1 MPARDASL
9 PQGERG
15 PSRYKGKTVAESSSI
30 SSLHRQKVTRA
41 DGKTVNI
48 VQRRGHLSYC
58 YSGCCCGHTDRGYAP
73 LPVDAYKNEW
83 VNRKLRNTVHLTR
96 AGCLGPCTLANVASL
111 VFDGR
116 SVWFHSVN
124 TPWQVGLIYDY
135 IESMIA
141 ADGFLTPPPELAEYV
156 FNFYDW
162 DFRAPPER
170 LELADAPSGPL
181 EGIAVLSHADTD
193 LLTLARV
200 REELPPGFPPLLTHP
215 LQSVRSEDAME
226 TLLSGDLGRAAV
238 LVLRV
243 HGSLTSIPGFT
254 ALQEQARSRGQ
265 HLLIVSGVG
274 DLDPDF
280 ARAGN
285 VPLDLLDTL
294 TAAFMQGGPAS
305 LGQGLRALSD
315 RLLLTAF
322 GSEAVPP
329 TPEHGLYL
337 PELENATLADWERQ
351 ASPNRPTVGVLF
363 YRAHL
368 LSGNTAFVDALLAA
382 LEDRGVNGMA
392 VYTSSLKAMQD
403 GFPVALTPMLGR
415 VDAVISTLSFALG
428 EVNGG
433 DVTQPGQNV
442 PALERLGV
450 PVVQAIASGMARGA
464 WALSSRGLNPLDT
477 AMNVAIPEF
486 DGRIVGVPISFKE
499 TTSLGAVNAPDLERT
514 ARVAGVAARQAELRH
529 KANADKRLAFVFT
542 NSGAKAASVG
552 NAVGLDAPA
561 SLLNLLR
568 AMKGRGYSLPGLPT
582 HSDTLI
588 HDLLARGSYDD
599 AHPLDPAQ
607 ARRYRRSDYM
617 KWYEGVPEAPRH
629 RMADQWGEP
638 AAVGPAVRAG
648 KAKTDK
654 KLGGTT
660 RLSADV
666 AEPWG
671 DAGHYQ
677 FAALEMG
684 NAIVALQPPR
694 GYGMDPDA
702 IYHQPDLPPTHH
714 YAAFYRWLTSPQTE
728 GGWGA
733 DAIVHVG
740 KHGTLE
746 WLPGK
751 GVGLSE
757 ECFPDLLLTDTPLV
771 YPFIINDPGEGSQA
785 KRRAHAVVV
794 DHLTPPMTSA
804 ETYGPLAELNALVNE
819 YYAVEKLDPSKL
831 PILQGQIWELV
842 RETNLH
848 TDLDLKNML
857 SRDHGDHK
865 HDWDDELT
873 EEGVP
878 VTLAEMDGSGVAH
891 LLEDIDGYLCELGL
905 AQIRDGLHILGA
917 MPPLPD
923 MLRALTR
930 LANAGVPGMQEGL
943 AKCFGLDLKAL
954 LARPG
959 ERLPELLEIQGVTC
973 LSHADLLERIDALSL
988 ELLAELED
996 GGFQKSGL
1004 DALQERILGRTS
1016 SDLSAVLG
1024 FVCTVLVPNLELV
1037 DDEVQHVLDA
1047 LEGRYVPAG
1056 PSGAPTRG
1064 MAHILPTGRNFYA
1077 VDPRALPSQAAWTV
1091 GQALARE
1098 TAERYKKEH
1107 GEYPEMVGL
1116 SAWGTS
1122 QMRTHGDDVAQALAL
1137 MGVRPVWNAT
1147 SRRLEGVEA
1156 MTLEELGRP
1165 RIDVTLRISGF
1176 FRDAFPH
1183 LIELLDDAVTR
1194 VTGLDEDT
1202 ALNFP
1207 RKHYLAELEAEQQA
1221 TETPEEHEA
1230 RARYQV
1236 FGAKPGSYGAGIL
1249 PLIETGNWTNE
1260 HDFARAFLAWGGYAY
1275 TRAEAGTEAQD
1286 VFATRLKSVQ
1296 VALHNQD
1303 NREHDIFDSDD
1314 YLQFHGGMIAT
1325 IRSLTGVQPAAYFG
1339 DTSRPESAQV
1349 RDLKEEAL
1357 RVYRSR
1363 VVNPKWLEGIRR
1375 HGYKGGLELA
1385 ATVDYLFGY
1394 DATAQVAPD
1403 FVYEGLA
1410 QSYAL
1415 EAVTRQFLEQSN
1427 PWALNAIASRLLEA
1441 AERGLWEQPEA
1452 GTLDALKGV
1461 LLDSETLL
1469 EERGEAR
1476 RAVTP

>member
-1 MPARDASL
+1 MSDVNAPR
-9 PQGERG
+9 
-15 PSRYKGKTVAESSSI
+15 TVQ
-30 SSLHRQKVTRA
+30 RQKVTRA

-58 YSGCCCGHTDRGYAP
+58 YSGCCCGHVDRGYAP
-73 LPVDAYKNEW
+73 LPVDAYKNGW
-83 VNRKLRNTVHLTR
+83 ISRKLRNTVHLTR
-96 AGCLGPCTLANVASL
+96 SGCLGPCTLANVASL
-111 VFDGR
+111 MFDGR
-116 SVWFHSVN
+116 SVWFHNVN
-124 TPWQVGLIYDY
+124 TPWQVELIYDY
-135 IESMIA
+135 IESMIR
-141 ADGFLTPPPELAEYV
+141 ADRFLTPPPELTEYV

-162 DFRAPPER
+162 DARAPLEFRQVEGPTER
-170 LELADAPSGPL
+170 ESLSGMT
-181 EGIAVLSHADTD
+181 VLSHADTD
-193 LLTLARV
+193 LLTIERV
-200 REELPPGFPPLLTHP
+200 RETLPEDFPPLHTHP
-215 LQSVRSEDAME
+215 LQRVRSEEAMD
-226 TLLSGDLGRAAV
+226 TLLAGKLGTAAI
-238 LVLRV
+238 LLLRV
-243 HGSLTSIPGFT
+243 HGNLSSVPGFT
-254 ALQEQARSRGQ
+254 ALQAQTRSRGQ
-265 HLLIVSGVG
+265 HLAVISGVG
-274 DLDPDF
+274 DLDPEF

-285 VPLDLLDTL
+285 VPLDLLETL
-294 TAAFMQGGPAS
+294 TTAFVQGGVEP
-305 LGQGLRALSD
+305 LGQALRALSD
-315 RLLLTAF
+315 RLLLTGF
-322 GSEAVPP
+322 GSEAVRP
-329 TPEHGLYL
+329 TPEHGVYL
-337 PELENATLADWERQ
+337 LELENATPDDWDQQADP
-351 ASPNRPTVGVLF
+351 ARPTVGLLF

-368 LSGNTAFVDALLAA
+368 LSGNTGFVDALLEALNAA
-382 LEDRGVNGMA
+382 GVNGLA
-392 VYTSSLKAMQD
+392 VYTSSLKALENGVPAALALMQ
-403 GFPVALTPMLGR
+403 GR

-428 EVNGG
+428 EVNSG
-433 DVTQPGQNV
+433 DVTQPGKNV
-442 PALERLGV
+442 PALSALGV
-450 PVVQAIASGMARGA
+450 PVVQAVASGMSRGA
-464 WALSSRGLNPLDT
+464 WALSSRGLSPLDT

-499 TTSLGAVNAPDLERT
+499 NTGSGTVYVPDLERM
-514 ARVAGVAARQAELRH
+514 ARVAGIAARQAALRH
-529 KANADKRLAFVFT
+529 TANRDKRIAFVLT

-568 AMKGRGYSLPGLPT
+568 AMRGRGYSLPELPAQ
-582 HSDTLI
+582 SDTLI
-588 HDLLARGSYDD
+588 HDLLSRGSYDD
-599 AHPLDPAQ
+599 AHPLDPAR
-607 ARRYRRSDYM
+607 AHRYRRAEYL
-617 KWYEGVPEAPRH
+617 KWYAGLPGTPRR

-638 AAVGPAVRAG
+638 REVGPAVRTATP
-648 KAKTDK
+648 KTDR
-654 KLGGTT
+654 KLSGTAT
-660 RLSADV
+660 LSASIP
-666 AEPWG
+666 EPWG
-671 DAGHYQ
+671 DVGHYH
-677 FAALEMG
+677 FAALELG
-684 NAIVALQPPR
+684 NAVVALQPPR

-714 YAAFYRWLTSPQTE
+714 YAAFYRWLTSPKQE

-751 GVGLSE
+751 GVGLSG
-757 ECFPDLLLTDTPLV
+757 ECFPDLLLEDTPLV

-819 YYAVEKLDPSKL
+819 YYAVEKLDPGKL
-831 PILQGQIWELV
+831 PLLQGQIWNLV
-842 RETNLH
+842 RETNLR
-848 TDLDLKNML
+848 TDLDLKTML

-878 VTLAEMDGSGVAH
+878 VSLAEMDGSGVAH

-905 AQIRDGLHILGA
+905 AQIRDGLHIMGT

-930 LANAGVPGMQEGL
+930 LPNAGVPGMQDAL
-943 AKCFGLDLKAL
+943 ASSFGLHLPEL

-959 ERLPELLEIQGVTC
+959 ERLPESLVLQGVVC
-973 LSHADLLERIDALSL
+973 HSHADLLEQLDNLSL
-988 ELLAELED
+988 ELLTVLED
-996 GGFQKSGL
+996 GGFQKAGIEP
-1004 DALQERILGRTS
+1004 ALRK
-1016 SDLSAVLG
+1016 VLG
-1024 FVCTVLVPNLELV
+1024 FSTPDLHAVLRFVCTELVPNLEQV
-1037 DDEVQHVLDA
+1037 DDEVQHTLDA

-1098 TAERYKKEH
+1098 TAERYRKEH
-1107 GEYPEMVGL
+1107 DGYPEMVGL

-1122 QMRTHGDDVAQALAL
+1122 QMRTHGDDVAQTLAL

-1156 MTLEELGRP
+1156 IPLEDLGRP

-1183 LIELLDDAVTR
+1183 LIDLIDDAVTL
-1194 VTGLDEDT
+1194 VTGLDEDPEQ
-1202 ALNFP
+1202 NFP
-1207 RKHYLAELEAEQQA
+1207 RKHYLAELDSGQAED
-1221 TETPEEHEA
+1221 ETPEAHEA
-1230 RARYQV
+1230 RARYRV

-1249 PLIETGNWTNE
+1249 PLIETGNWQGE
-1260 HDFARAFLAWGGYAY
+1260 ADFARAFLGWGGYAY
-1275 TRAEAGTEAQD
+1275 TRAESGTEAKD
-1286 VFATRLKSVQ
+1286 VFASRLRSVQ

-1339 DTSRPESAQV
+1339 DTSRPERAAV
-1349 RDLKEEAL
+1349 RDLKEETL

-1394 DATAQVAPD
+1394 DATAQVASD

-1410 QSYAL
+1410 QTYAL
-1415 EAVTRQFLEQSN
+1415 ESVTRAFLEQSN

-1441 AERGLWEQPEA
+1441 AERGLWAAPDA
-1452 GTLDALKGV
+1452 GTLDALRGA
-1461 LLDSETLL
+1461 LLSSEALL
-1469 EERGEAR
+1469 EERGER
-1476 RAVTP
+1476 KRGVMS